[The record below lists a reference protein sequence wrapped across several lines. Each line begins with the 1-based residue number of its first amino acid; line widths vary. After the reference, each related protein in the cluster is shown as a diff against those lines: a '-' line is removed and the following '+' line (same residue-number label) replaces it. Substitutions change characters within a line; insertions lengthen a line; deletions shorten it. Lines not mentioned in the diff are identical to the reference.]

1 MRGGVSSIDGNSIK
15 DSRSGSITIRV
26 ERLDGDPAYAAEM
39 LRRKVVMDE
48 ERVNRIK
55 SIVNDVKVRG
65 DDAIREYTLKF
76 DGVDLGSTPLKVAR
90 EEIDHAYTL
99 ASREEVDALKAIRC
113 RLEEVERAFLSCIKD
128 MHIMLGSSKVARVF
142 KPIRSVGCYIPGGKA
157 RYASS
162 MLMCVVPAK
171 VAGVKRVVA
180 CTPPIPNGNGSV
192 DPLTLIAAD
201 IAGVD
206 EVYRVGGAQ
215 AIAAMAYGSESI
227 RPVSKIVGPGG
238 LAVTI
243 AKHIVSSR
251 VAIDML
257 AGPTELLVIADSR
270 ADPRYIALDLIAQA
284 EHAPDT
290 ICGLITWSETLANK
304 VADELASLLPYLS
317 RGEIV
322 KESLSSNG
330 FIAIC
335 NDENYAIEFANEFA
349 PEHLQVM
356 VGDDVKHRIV
366 EGIDSAGMVLVGNYS
381 PSPASDYYTGTNHV
395 LPTMGSAKAR
405 ASLTSLDF
413 LKPMSIVE
421 LSREDLKDIAGV
433 VKYIARAEGLENHY
447 KAVEARLSDLEARL
461 SDSDPC

>member
-1 MRGGVSSIDGNSIK
+1 MKKSN
-15 DSRSGSITIRV
+15 TPIRV
-26 ERLDGDPAYAAEM
+26 ERLDVDPAYAADM
-39 LRRKVVMDE
+39 LRHKVVMDE

-55 SIVNDVKVRG
+55 SIINDVKVRG
-65 DDAIREYTLKF
+65 DAAIRDYTLKF
-76 DGVDLGSTPLKVAR
+76 DGVDLGSTPLRVAR

-99 ASREEVDALKAIRC
+99 ASKEEVDALMAIRC

-128 MHIMLGSSKVARVF
+128 MHIMLGSSKVSRVF
-142 KPIRSVGCYIPGGKA
+142 KPLRSVGCYIPGGKA

-180 CTPPIPNGNGSV
+180 CTPPTPNTKGKGSVALTV

-201 IAGVD
+201 MAGVD

-238 LAVTI
+238 LTVTI
-243 AKHIVSSR
+243 AKHIVSSS

-257 AGPTELLVIADSR
+257 AGPTELLVVADGT
-270 ADPRYIALDLIAQA
+270 AEPRYIALDLIAQA

-290 ICGLITWSETLANK
+290 LCGLVTWSDTLAYK
-304 VADELASLLPYLS
+304 VADELAALLPYVS

-322 KESLSSNG
+322 RESLSSNG

-335 NDENYAIEFANEFA
+335 KDENYAIEFANEFA

-356 VGDDVKHRIV
+356 VGDEVKHRMM
-366 EGIDSAGMVLVGNYS
+366 EGIDSAGMMLIGNNS

-405 ASLTSLDF
+405 ASLTCLDF
-413 LKPMSIVE
+413 LKPLSIVE

-433 VKYIARAEGLENHY
+433 VKHIARAEGLENHY
-447 KAVEARLSDLEARL
+447 RAVEARLL
-461 SDSDPC
+461 SI

>member
-1 MRGGVSSIDGNSIK
+1 MRRVHSVDGNRMKNNS
-15 DSRSGSITIRV
+15 TPIRV
-26 ERLDGDPAYAAEM
+26 ERLDVDPAYAADM
-39 LRRKVVMDE
+39 LRHKVVMDE
-48 ERVNRIK
+48 ERVNRIR
-55 SIVNDVKVRG
+55 SIINDVKVRG
-65 DDAIREYTLKF
+65 DAAIRDYTLKF
-76 DGVDLGSTPLKVAR
+76 DGVDLGSTPLRVAR

-99 ASREEVDALKAIRC
+99 ASKEEVEALKAIRC

-128 MHIMLGSSKVARVF
+128 MHIMLGSSKVSRVF
-142 KPIRSVGCYIPGGKA
+142 KPLRSVGCYIPGGKA

-162 MLMCVVPAK
+162 MLMCVVPAR
-171 VAGVKRVVA
+171 VAGVKRVIA
-180 CTPPIPNGNGSV
+180 CTPPTPNTNGKGKGKGSV

-227 RPVSKIVGPGG
+227 KPVSKIVGPGG

-243 AKHIVSSR
+243 AKHIVSSS

-257 AGPTELLVIADSR
+257 AGPTELLVVADGT

-290 ICGLITWSETLANK
+290 LCGLITWSDTLAYK
-304 VADELASLLPYLS
+304 VADELTSLLPNVS

-322 KESLSSNG
+322 RESLSSNG

-335 NDENYAIEFANEFA
+335 KDEKYAIEFANEFA

-356 VGDDVKHRIV
+356 VGDEVKHRII
-366 EGIDSAGMVLVGNYS
+366 EGIDSAGMMLIGNNS

-405 ASLTSLDF
+405 ASLTCLDF
-413 LKPMSIVE
+413 LKPLSIVE

-433 VKYIARAEGLENHY
+433 VKHIARAEGLENHY
-447 KAVEARLSDLEARL
+447 RAVESRLSIYL
-461 SDSDPC
+461 ST

>member
-1 MRGGVSSIDGNSIK
+1 MRRVSSNGNSMK
-15 DSRSGSITIRV
+15 KNNNRTTIRI
-26 ERLDGDPAYAAEM
+26 ERLNVGPAYAADM
-39 LRRKVVMDE
+39 LRHKVVMDE

-55 SIVNDVKVRG
+55 SIINDVKVRG
-65 DDAIREYTLKF
+65 DAAIRDYTLKF
-76 DGVDLGSTPLKVAR
+76 DGVDIGSTPLRIAR
-90 EEIDHAYTL
+90 EEIDHAYTI
-99 ASREEVDALKAIRC
+99 ASKEEVDALRAIRC

-128 MHIMLGSSKVARVF
+128 MHIMLGSSKVSRVF
-142 KPIRSVGCYIPGGKA
+142 KPLRSVGCYIPGGKA

-180 CTPPIPNGNGSV
+180 CTPPTPNTNGKGSVAVTV

-243 AKHIVSSR
+243 AKHIISNS

-257 AGPTELLVIADSR
+257 AGPTELLVVADGT

-290 ICGLITWSETLANK
+290 LCGLITWSDTLAYK
-304 VADELASLLPYLS
+304 VADELVSLLPYAS

-322 KESLSSNG
+322 RESLSSNG

-335 NDENYAIEFANEFA
+335 KDENYAIEFANEFA

-356 VGDDVKHRIV
+356 VGDEVKHRMM
-366 EGIDSAGMVLVGNYS
+366 EGIDSAGMILIGNNS

-405 ASLTSLDF
+405 ASLTCLDF
-413 LKPMSIVE
+413 LKPLSIVE

-447 KAVEARLSDLEARL
+447 RAVEARLSI
-461 SDSDPC
+461 